1 MIGAMTQ
8 TALILVW
15 RALGLLFFLLG
26 LVGIVV
32 PVMPTVPF
40 WLVAIWAFGKGHPAW
55 RERLLAHPL
64 YGPSLRTW
72 NEQGAI
78 ARRAKYAAFAGLGLS
93 VVFCS
98 VVLHERPIVL
108 ALVLAFLGGSAIYI
122 ASRPE
127 PQPVRA
133 GGEAPPV
140 RPPGPG
146 PGDH

>member
-1 MIGAMTQ
+1 MIDAMTQ
-8 TALILVW
+8 TALILLW
-15 RALGLLFFLLG
+15 RGLGLLFLLLG

-40 WLVAIWAFGKGHPAW
+40 WLVALWAFGKGHPAW
-55 RERLLAHPL
+55 RERLLSHPV

-72 NEQGAI
+72 DEQRAI
-78 ARRAKYAAFAGLGLS
+78 ARRAKYVAFAGLGFS
-93 VVFCS
+93 VLLCS
-98 VVLHERPIVL
+98 VLLHERPMVL

-127 PQPVRA
+127 PVPARV
-133 GGEAPPV
+133 GGKPPPV
-140 RPPGPG
+140 LPPAPG